1 VSRPQPDVVTVHA
14 DLLPGEYRDVVA
26 HLGGQLLDPGH
37 SGLTLNPFHP
47 AVHELVADDPI
58 SAGDPR

>member
-1 VSRPQPDVVTVHA
+1 MNRPQPEITVHPGA
-14 DLLPGEYRDVVA
+14 LPGQYRDVVA

-37 SGLTLNPFHP
+37 SGLTLNPFHFGG
-47 AVHELVADDPI
+47 HELVTDDPT